1 MKRLRRGSAALP
13 LLGGVVSIGLMLLAV
28 FQFHDLGTLA
38 IGMIL
43 GQGMVFW
50 GLLRLARVWNAARS
64 ANHDVIQRL
73 ERISTTY
80 EHLTETH
87 VMLNQSHLA
96 ILRELQR
103 LSPPQIAKE
112 SA

>member
-1 MKRLRRGSAALP
+1 
-13 LLGGVVSIGLMLLAV
+13 MLLAV

-50 GLLRLARVWNAARS
+50 GLVRLAKVWSTTRS
-64 ANHDVIQRL
+64 SNHELVQQNREVIQRL
-73 ERISTTY
+73 ERIGATY